1 MNGTINYI
9 VELLCSQSLKD
20 LFNKENIEK
29 AVNVVTGK
37 NTASMVGAWTFTG
50 AALEFE
56 SDNLL
61 QKAGGSVAATA
72 VEKKL
77 DGFLE
82 KAGITA
88 GEMSFSFAAD
98 STFQTTIRGK
108 ELKGTYSY
116 DAPSRKVQ
124 LKFSRLLNIKTTVNC
139 TSEQMELLFPSDK
152 ILDLMVLKQLLETL
166 DAQERQLIYLRYFAD
181 KTQTDV
187 GKMMGIS
194 QVQVSR
200 MEKKILNNLRNLGT

>member
-1 MNGTINYI
+1 MKMLMMGAC
-9 VELLCSQSLKD
+9 LAMALSFSLQSRAQSLKD

-152 ILDLMVLKQLLETL
+152 ILDLITFLTSKSSNATLKSISSLADSYDGMMLGFTL
-166 DAQERQLIYLRYFAD
+166 
-181 KTQTDV
+181 
-187 GKMMGIS
+187 
-194 QVQVSR
+194 
-200 MEKKILNNLRNLGT
+200 KKQ

>member
-1 MNGTINYI
+1 MKMLMMGAC
-9 VELLCSQSLKD
+9 LAMALSFSLQSQAQSLKD

-152 ILDLMVLKQLLETL
+152 ILDLITFLSSKSSNATLKSISSLADSYDGMMLGFTL
-166 DAQERQLIYLRYFAD
+166 
-181 KTQTDV
+181 
-187 GKMMGIS
+187 
-194 QVQVSR
+194 
-200 MEKKILNNLRNLGT
+200 KKQ

>member
-1 MNGTINYI
+1 MKMLMMGAC
-9 VELLCSQSLKD
+9 LAMALSFSLQSRAQSLKD

-152 ILDLMVLKQLLETL
+152 ILDLITFLSSKSSNATLKSISSLADSYDGMMLGFTL
-166 DAQERQLIYLRYFAD
+166 
-181 KTQTDV
+181 
-187 GKMMGIS
+187 
-194 QVQVSR
+194 
-200 MEKKILNNLRNLGT
+200 KKQ

>member
-1 MNGTINYI
+1 MKMLMMGAC
-9 VELLCSQSLKD
+9 LAMALSFSLQSRAQSLKD
-20 LFNKENIEK
+20 LFNFNKENIEK

-124 LKFSRLLNIKTTVNC
+124 LKFSKLLNIKTTVNC

-152 ILDLMVLKQLLETL
+152 ILDLITFLTSKSSNATLKSISSLADSYDGMMLGFTL
-166 DAQERQLIYLRYFAD
+166 
-181 KTQTDV
+181 
-187 GKMMGIS
+187 
-194 QVQVSR
+194 
-200 MEKKILNNLRNLGT
+200 KKQ